1 MADEPIR
8 LLLVE
13 DNPADAR
20 LLRECIAEAG
30 ADQFHVTHA
39 ARLAEAVNFLK
50 SDRFDLAL
58 LDLSLPDSQSLE
70 TVRRIRS
77 EAPHTPIVVL
87 TGLDDESLGTE
98 AVREGAQDYLVK
110 GQVDCRILSR
120 AIKYAIERHLA
131 DEALARYRD
140 GLEELVAQRTAALA
154 ATNEALQAEISVRVR
169 AEAALESA
177 HRKLTTDRER
187 QRFLLA
193 SELHD
198 SIGQELVGLKLTIE
212 QVRAGTKGTLC
223 EAPDRLLSGAVEKCM
238 ALIREVRGICYGLY
252 PPALESFGLPPALR
266 QLARDAPA
274 AGTVEFHVPEAVENA
289 RFSGEVEI
297 ACFRIAQ
304 EAVNN
309 AIRHSGASRIDVSL
323 DYTNGILSMSIADNG
338 VGFEMQEV
346 TGKGLGFISMK
357 ERAAGAGGRLAL
369 ISRPGETKLEVLI
382 PTKPRAAAEENSTAN
397 P

>member
-1 MADEPIR
+1 MADRPIR
-8 LLLVE
+8 VLLVE

-20 LLRECIAEAG
+20 LLREYLTEPDG
-30 ADQFHVTHA
+30 QQFHVTHA
-39 ARLAEAVNFLK
+39 ARLAEAVNFIK

-70 TVRRIRS
+70 TVRRVRS
-77 EAPHTPIVVL
+77 EAPNTPVVVL
-87 TGLDDESLGTE
+87 TGMDDESLGTE

-110 GQVDCRILSR
+110 GQADRRLLVR
-120 AIKYAIERHLA
+120 AIRYALERHRA
-131 DEALARYRD
+131 EEALARYRD
-140 GLEELVAQRTAALA
+140 SLEELVAQRTAALA
-154 ATNEALQAEISVRVR
+154 ATNEALQAEMSVRVR

-212 QVRAGTKGTLC
+212 QVRATAKGTLSG
-223 EAPDRLLSGAVEKCM
+223 APDRLLSGAVEKCM

-252 PPALESFGLPPALR
+252 PPALESFGLPPALM

-289 RFSGEVEI
+289 RFPGEVEI

-309 AIRHSGASRIDVSL
+309 AIRHSAAGRIDVSL
-323 DYTNGILSMSIADNG
+323 DYKDGILTMAIADNG
-338 VGFEMQEV
+338 VGFNMEAV

-357 ERAAGAGGRLAL
+357 QRAAGAGGRLAVA
-369 ISRPGETKLEVLI
+369 SRPGETKIEVLI
-382 PTKPRAAAEENSTAN
+382 PTKPRAAEEQDSTTST
-397 P
+397 

>member
-1 MADEPIR
+1 MADRPIR
-8 LLLVE
+8 VLLVE

-20 LLRECIAEAG
+20 LLREYLTEPDG
-30 ADQFHVTHA
+30 QQFHVTHA

-77 EAPHTPIVVL
+77 EAPNTPVVVL
-87 TGLDDESLGTE
+87 TGMDDESLGTE

-110 GQVDCRILSR
+110 GQADRRLLVR
-120 AIKYAIERHLA
+120 AIRYALERHLA
-131 DEALARYRD
+131 EEALARYRD
-140 GLEELVAQRTAALA
+140 SLEELVAQRTAALA

-212 QVRAGTKGTLC
+212 QVRATTRGTLNG
-223 EAPDRLLSGAVEKCM
+223 APSRLLGGAVEKCM

-252 PPALESFGLPPALR
+252 PPALESFGLPPALM

-289 RFSGEVEI
+289 RFPGEVEI

-309 AIRHSGASRIDVSL
+309 AIRHSAAGRITVSL
-323 DYTNGILSMSIADNG
+323 DYKDGILTMAIADNG
-338 VGFEMQEV
+338 VGFNMEAV

-357 ERAAGAGGRLAL
+357 QRAAGAGGRLAVA
-369 ISRPGETKLEVLI
+369 SRPGKTKIEVLI
-382 PTKPRAAAEENSTAN
+382 PTKPRAAEEQDSTTS